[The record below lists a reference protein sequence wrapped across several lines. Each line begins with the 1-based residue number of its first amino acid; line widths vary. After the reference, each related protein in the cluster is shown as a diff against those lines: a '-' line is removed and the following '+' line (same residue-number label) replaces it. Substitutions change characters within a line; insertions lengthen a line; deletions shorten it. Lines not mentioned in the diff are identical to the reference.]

1 MFNTRTSQNSQ
12 TSKQKIMNSKRSNLI
27 WGIYL
32 LLIRFWLGRTMIS
45 GGQSILTFF
54 SKENQKFFKH
64 WFGDELGF
72 PAPLLMAFLAKGT
85 EYFGGILVCIGLFTR
100 ISSSLI
106 AFVMLIATLTANID
120 YHMKEHL
127 FIEDASVTISSFLF
141 ACLLIIKGAGF
152 ISLDHAI
159 FKNRFKLI

>member
-1 MFNTRTSQNSQ
+1 
-12 TSKQKIMNSKRSNLI
+12 MNSKRNNLT

-32 LLIRFWLGRTMIS
+32 LLVRLWLGHSMIA

-54 SKENQKFFKH
+54 SKGNQEFFQH
-64 WFGDELGF
+64 WFGQELGF

-85 EYFGGILVCIGLFTR
+85 EFFGGILVCIGLFTR
-100 ISSSLI
+100 VSSSLI
-106 AFVMLIATLTANID
+106 AFVMLVATLTANID

-127 FIEDASVTISSFLF
+127 LIKDASVTISSFLF
-141 ACLLIIKGAGF
+141 ACLLILKGAGF
-152 ISLDHAI
+152 FSLDHAI

>member
-1 MFNTRTSQNSQ
+1 
-12 TSKQKIMNSKRSNLI
+12 MNSKRNNLT

-32 LLIRFWLGRTMIS
+32 LLVRLWLGHSMIT

-54 SKENQKFFKH
+54 SKENQEFFQH
-64 WFGDELGF
+64 WFGRELGF

-85 EYFGGILVCIGLFTR
+85 EFFGGILVCIGLFTR
-100 ISSSLI
+100 VSSCLV
-106 AFVMLIATLTANID
+106 AFVMLVATLTANID

-127 FIEDASVTISSFLF
+127 LIEDASVTISSFLF
-141 ACLLIIKGAGF
+141 ACLLILNGAGLF
-152 ISLDHAI
+152 SLDHAI

>member
-1 MFNTRTSQNSQ
+1 
-12 TSKQKIMNSKRSNLI
+12 MNIKRNNLI

-32 LLIRFWLGRTMIS
+32 LLIRFWLGHSMIG

-54 SKENQKFFKH
+54 SKENQEFFQH
-64 WFGDELGF
+64 WFGHDLGF

-85 EYFGGILVCIGLFTR
+85 EFFGGILVCIGLFTR

-106 AFVMLIATLTANID
+106 AFVMLVATLTANID

-127 FIEDASVTISSFLF
+127 LIEDASVTISSFLF
-141 ACLLIIKGAGF
+141 ACLLILKGAGVF
-152 ISLDHAI
+152 SLDHVI